1 MAVNETIVTNRYFRR
16 CTDAANK
23 VWQRISF
30 WHKASDCEFDDGST
44 AQTKVG
50 AIKGITTSTSVTET
64 GYAAD
69 MTTVKGLQTQI
80 DELNSNL
87 GKELIFEKVF
97 SCNFR
102 KSSATITCTI
112 PNNCTYLIIVYKSGY
127 PCSTFSLINVRTKT
141 IIFCQ
146 TTDGGAD
153 TGKLWNATINTE
165 IVSGHNITFNLNIVS
180 IVPKDN
186 SALTPFYSYGYAMQ
200 IFAC

>member
-1 MAVNETIVTNRYFRR
+1 MF
-16 CTDAANK
+16 
-23 VWQRISF
+23 
-30 WHKASDCEFDDGST
+30 
-44 AQTKVG
+44 
-50 AIKGITTSTSVTET
+50 TS
-64 GYAAD
+64 
-69 MTTVKGLQTQI
+69 
-80 DELNSNL
+80 ELNSNL
-87 GKELIFEKVF
+87 RKELIFEKVF

-146 TTDGGAD
+146 TTEGSAD